1 MDSVSISIIVVI
13 IVLNITINYY
23 YRNDGNGIFTEMGD
37 KVGIAVIITITLF
50 KHNNNDFNCKN
61 IYK

>member
-1 MDSVSISIIVVI
+1 MASVI
-13 IVLNITINYY
+13 IIIIIINITINYY

-37 KVGIAVIITITLF
+37 KVGIAVIVIATLF
-50 KHNNNDFNCKN
+50 KHNNNDYNCKN